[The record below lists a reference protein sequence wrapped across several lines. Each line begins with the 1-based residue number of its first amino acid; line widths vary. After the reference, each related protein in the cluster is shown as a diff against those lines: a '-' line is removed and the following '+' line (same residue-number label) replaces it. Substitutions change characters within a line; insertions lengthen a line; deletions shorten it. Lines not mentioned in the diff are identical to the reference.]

1 MGSVDRP
8 ALSGHRKMNKT
19 PRYLGYSEVM
29 AVHRDCI
36 GARVN
41 EDQWLCSQNVDKIIR
56 KTNNYC
62 LWHL

>member
-1 MGSVDRP
+1 MGCVDRP
-8 ALSGHRKMNKT
+8 ALSGHRKMPKT

-41 EDQWLCSQNVDKIIR
+41 EGQWFCSQNV
-56 KTNNYC
+56 
-62 LWHL
+62 